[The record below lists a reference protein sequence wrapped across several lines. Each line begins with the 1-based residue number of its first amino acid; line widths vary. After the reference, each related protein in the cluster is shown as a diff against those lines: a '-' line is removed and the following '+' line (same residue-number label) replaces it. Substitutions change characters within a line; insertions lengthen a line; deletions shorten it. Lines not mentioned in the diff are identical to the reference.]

1 MKAEAMAVAKPNVL
15 IILADDI
22 GWFDVGAYH
31 RGIMGCRTPNIDRIA
46 AAGALLTDCYAQASC
61 TAGRA
66 ALITGQLP
74 MRTGLT
80 TVGMPG
86 AKQGL
91 QPEDPTL
98 ADLLKP
104 Q

>member
-1 MKAEAMAVAKPNVL
+1 MAEGKKPNVL
-15 IILADDI
+15 LILADDL

-31 RGIMGCRTPNIDRIA
+31 RGIMGGPTPNIDRIA
-46 AAGALLTDCYAQASC
+46 REGVLLTDCYAQASC

-66 ALITGQLP
+66 AFITGQLP

-86 AKQGL
+86 APQGIHR
-91 QPEDPTL
+91 EDPTL
-98 ADLLKP
+98 AELLSPKAT
-104 Q
+104 